1 MMHSSFI
8 AVTSS
13 NIDGYFYLADERIL
27 LIAFKNGGTYRYQDV
42 PFQVVIRF
50 EQAISKGKFFQSEIK
65 NHYITS
71 KLDDAKVALLVR
83 ESTPLASTPT
93 RIWPVSI
100 ESLIQRHPVLSAVF

>member
-13 NIDGYFYLADERIL
+13 NIDGYIYLADKRIL

-71 KLDDAKVALLVR
+71 RLDDTKVALLVR
-83 ESTPLASTPT
+83 EASMPPP
-93 RIWPVSI
+93 RIRPVSI